1 MISIITIISLL
12 IIFLVLI
19 TLFFPKIFNKTICI
33 ILLSISLWLPLYNMN
48 LSLGKA
54 IESAPKGMIKVIT
67 SIVPDYKNL
76 DIYLLVRN
84 IEKNNAPRLH
94 KIKLNREQMN
104 RLRDEGASYDQE
116 VYRVQGDGTGAYEVI
131 YVDFTPPDLQKGGV
145 QRSYQNNE
153 Q

>member
-1 MISIITIISLL
+1 MISIITVISLL
-12 IIFLVLI
+12 IICLVLVSLI
-19 TLFFPKIFNKTICI
+19 FSKMFNKTICV

-48 LSLGKA
+48 LSLGNA
-54 IESAPKGMIKVIT
+54 LESAPKGMIKVIT
-67 SIVPDYKNL
+67 SIVPNYDNL
-76 DIYLLVRN
+76 DIFLLVRN

>member
-1 MISIITIISLL
+1 MISIITVISLL
-12 IIFLVLI
+12 IICLVLI
-19 TLFFPKIFNKTICI
+19 SLIFSKMFNKTICV

-48 LSLGKA
+48 LSLGNA
-54 IESAPKGMIKVIT
+54 LESAPKGMIKVIT
-67 SIVPDYKNL
+67 SIVPDYDNL
-76 DIYLLVRN
+76 DIFLLVKN

>member
-12 IIFLVLI
+12 IICLVLI
-19 TLFFPKIFNKTICI
+19 TLVFPKIFNKTICI

>member
-12 IIFLVLI
+12 IICLVLI
-19 TLFFPKIFNKTICI
+19 TLVFPKIFNKTICI

-145 QRSYQNNE
+145 QSSYQNNE

>member
-1 MISIITIISLL
+1 MISMITLISLL
-12 IIFLVLI
+12 IICIVLI

-48 LSLGKA
+48 KSLGNA
-54 IESAPKGMIKVIT
+54 LEAAPKGMIKVIT

-76 DIYLLVRN
+76 DIFLLVRN
-84 IEKNNAPRLH
+84 IENNTAPRLH

>member
-1 MISIITIISLL
+1 MISMITLISLL
-12 IIFLVLI
+12 IICIVLI

-48 LSLGKA
+48 NSLGNA
-54 IESAPKGMIKVIT
+54 LEAAPKGMIKVIT

-76 DIYLLVRN
+76 DIFLLVRN
-84 IEKNNAPRLH
+84 IENNTAPRLH

>member
-1 MISIITIISLL
+1 MISIITVISLL
-12 IIFLVLI
+12 IICLVLI
-19 TLFFPKIFNKTICI
+19 SLIFSKMFNKTICV

-48 LSLGKA
+48 LSLGNA
-54 IESAPKGMIKVIT
+54 LESAPKGMIKVIT
-67 SIVPDYKNL
+67 SIVPDYDNL
-76 DIYLLVRN
+76 DIFLLVKN

-116 VYRVQGDGTGAYEVI
+116 VYRVQGDGTGADEVI

>member
-1 MISIITIISLL
+1 MLSIITVISLL
-12 IIFLVLI
+12 IICLVLI
-19 TLFFPKIFNKTICI
+19 SLIFSKMFNKTICV

-48 LSLGKA
+48 LSLGNA
-54 IESAPKGMIKVIT
+54 LESAPKGMIKVIT
-67 SIVPDYKNL
+67 SIVPDYDNL
-76 DIYLLVRN
+76 DIFLLVKN

>member
-12 IIFLVLI
+12 IICLVLI
-19 TLFFPKIFNKTICI
+19 TLVFPKIFNKTICI
-33 ILLSISLWLPLYNMN
+33 ILLSISLWLPLFNMN

>member
-12 IIFLVLI
+12 IICLVLI
-19 TLFFPKIFNKTICI
+19 TLVFPKIFNKTICI

-104 RLRDEGASYDQE
+104 RLRDEGASYGQE

>member
-1 MISIITIISLL
+1 MISIITVISLL
-12 IIFLVLI
+12 IICLVLI
-19 TLFFPKIFNKTICI
+19 SLIFSKMFNKTICV

-48 LSLGKA
+48 LSLGNA
-54 IESAPKGMIKVIT
+54 LESAPKGMIKVIT
-67 SIVPDYKNL
+67 SIVPDYDNL
-76 DIYLLVRN
+76 DIFLLVKN

-116 VYRVQGDGTGAYEVI
+116 VYRAQGAGPGAYEVI

>member
-1 MISIITIISLL
+1 MLNTITIISL
-12 IIFLVLI
+12 IIISLVLI
-19 TLFFPKIFNKTICI
+19 TLVFPKIFNKTICV

-48 LSLGKA
+48 LSLGNA
-54 IESAPKGMIKVIT
+54 LESAPKGMIKVIT
-67 SIVPDYKNL
+67 SIVPNYNNL
-76 DIYLLVRN
+76 DIFLLVRN

>member
-1 MISIITIISLL
+1 L
-12 IIFLVLI
+12 
-19 TLFFPKIFNKTICI
+19 N
-33 ILLSISLWLPLYNMN
+33 
-48 LSLGKA
+48 
-54 IESAPKGMIKVIT
+54 
-67 SIVPDYKNL
+67 
-76 DIYLLVRN
+76 IYLLVKN
-84 IEKNNAPRLH
+84 IEKNNVPRLH

-104 RLRDEGASYDQE
+104 RLRDEGTSYDQE

>member
-12 IIFLVLI
+12 IICLVLI

>member
-1 MISIITIISLL
+1 MISIITLISLL
-12 IIFLVLI
+12 IICLVLI
-19 TLFFPKIFNKTICI
+19 TLVFPKIFNKTICI

-48 LSLGKA
+48 LSLGNA
-54 IESAPKGMIKVIT
+54 VESAPKGMIKVIT

-76 DIYLLVRN
+76 DIFLLVKN

-104 RLRDEGASYDQE
+104 RIRDEGASYDQE

>member
-1 MISIITIISLL
+1 MISIISIISLL
-12 IIFLVLI
+12 IICLVLI
-19 TLFFPKIFNKTICI
+19 TLVFPKIFNKTICI

>member
-1 MISIITIISLL
+1 MISIITVISLL
-12 IIFLVLI
+12 IICLVLVSLI
-19 TLFFPKIFNKTICI
+19 FSKMFNKTICV

-48 LSLGKA
+48 LSLGNA
-54 IESAPKGMIKVIT
+54 LESAPKGMIKVIT
-67 SIVPDYKNL
+67 SIVPDYDNL
-76 DIYLLVRN
+76 DIFLLVKN

>member
-1 MISIITIISLL
+1 MISMITLISLL
-12 IIFLVLI
+12 IIILVLI

-48 LSLGKA
+48 LSLGYA
-54 IESAPKGMIKVIT
+54 IETAPKGMIKVIT
-67 SIVPDYKNL
+67 SIVPDYKKL

-84 IEKNNAPRLH
+84 IEKNTAPRLH

>member
-12 IIFLVLI
+12 IICLVLI
-19 TLFFPKIFNKTICI
+19 TLVFPKIFNKTICI

-145 QRSYQNNE
+145 
-153 Q
+153 